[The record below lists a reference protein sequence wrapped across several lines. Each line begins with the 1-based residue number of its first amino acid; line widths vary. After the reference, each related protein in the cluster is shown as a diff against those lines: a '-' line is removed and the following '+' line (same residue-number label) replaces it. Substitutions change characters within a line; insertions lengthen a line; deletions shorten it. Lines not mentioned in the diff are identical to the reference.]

1 MITQTDRLL
10 EHPEVLIWRRL
21 LESQIDA
28 GNVISY
34 SNLRWSV
41 RWGVTYLYIPIHP
54 LQFLINKV
62 TSQPSGFHV

>member
-10 EHPEVLIWRRL
+10 EHPDVLTRRRL
-21 LESQIDA
+21 LESLLDA
-28 GNVISY
+28 GSLISY

-54 LQFLINKV
+54 LQFLIRP
-62 TSQPSGFHV
+62 QPSGFHV